1 MDTDGS
7 MIASQSLVAR
17 QWRNAILDC
26 ALDITRFAILC
37 DSAIGGAHPVRMNY
51 NRLAK
56 AGNIQ
61 FAKTTGGRRW
71 SV

>member
-1 MDTDGS
+1 MDADGS
-7 MIASQSLVAR
+7 MIASQSFVAR

-61 FAKTTGGRRW
+61 FAKTTGGRQW